1 MRCRVPPPLFTPV
14 RPFPISPSIPHSPPH
29 FPHTPFPITPH
40 FPTPHFPEP
49 PPFPITPHVPPP
61 PVSPITPRSPTP
73 LPPNVGGRAIKV
85 GVFIASCFCC
95 GGFFWGGGA
104 GLVGGG
110 AQWGADGRTNRTSHW
125 LLTGRGRGLPLPS
138 PLAHWS
144 VTRRGRD
151 QGLPSAFH
159 WTAIREGGRV
169 LVPMSPFHLLA
180 NDRKGAWPVAHRL
193 STHWPA
199 GRCGRGL
206 KPGSSGM
213 ARRGVSSV
221 TATGEGEGR
230 VTFDPRRGHDL

>member
-110 AQWGADGRTNRTSHW
+110 GGAQWGADGWTHRNSHW
-125 LLTGRGRGLPLPS
+125 LLTGRGRGLTLPFS
-138 PLAHWS
+138 PLVS
-144 VTRRGRD
+144 DT
-151 QGLPSAFH
+151 
-159 WTAIREGGRV
+159 EG
-169 LVPMSPFHLLA
+169 
-180 NDRKGAWPVAHRL
+180 
-193 STHWPA
+193 A
-199 GRCGRGL
+199 G
-206 KPGSSGM
+206 PGSSLRLPLDSDSG
-213 ARRGVSSV
+213 RGACLGSSLPLPPI
-221 TATGEGEGR
+221 GQ
-230 VTFDPRRGHDL
+230 